1 MSSPQPRTLAEDL
14 RSRSDDQ
21 ISALLNARPDL
32 VHPIPSDMRALT
44 TRASTSPSIARY
56 LDDVDVLHHFTL
68 RVASELTAEQPTS
81 IPVLIDE
88 VVARVDAADAT
99 DFASSVHHAVDALH
113 TAALLW
119 GTQERTHIVT
129 SVRDQVAQA
138 PAPTW
143 PPPSCSAPPRGAED
157 HTTLDQQAGAH
168 VRSTISIIEEV
179 GDLWRRE
186 PGAVLRSGGLSTRA
200 LDTLAAHLGA
210 DRFAVSCALDIA
222 HSAGLLAVGATD
234 SDVAWMPTES
244 FDDWRRTPPG
254 RRWAL
259 LAQTWRDRQGVTSVK
274 PLVTEEHPFTATW
287 RHHLL
292 TVANEAAGACDID
305 AMLEFIDYRWP
316 RRRGS
321 KRSSVLRTL
330 FHEAEVL
337 GIMNAGGLSSAGR
350 ELADTSDPAALAKTV
365 TAHLAAEVDT
375 VLIQADHTIVAAGP
389 LTPAVGRPLR
399 DLADVESRGHGCV
412 LRISKAS
419 LRRALTVDADPHTW
433 IEFLRTISSKDVP
446 QPVVYAITDAARSLP
461 GVRADFV
468 APCPPAPRRRPRA
481 RATAATVDK
490 TLRVLRAE
498 ELRDRV
504 DEAPIDISEVPRM
517 DSSTV
522 VASVKYAID
531 HNETVHLTHAES
543 DGSTA
548 VLLVDPI
555 RLGGGSLTAYDHH
568 AEQVRTL
575 AVSRISGVVAIQI
588 SA

>member
-119 GTQERTHIVT
+119 GTQERTHVVT

-143 PPPSCSAPPRGAED
+143 PPPACSAPPGSAEE

-186 PGAVLRSGGLSTRA
+186 PGAMLRSGGLSTRA

-259 LAQTWRDRQGVTSVK
+259 LAQTWRDSQGVTSAK

-292 TVANEAAGACDID
+292 TVANEAAGACV
-305 AMLEFIDYRWP
+305 
-316 RRRGS
+316 
-321 KRSSVLRTL
+321 SSLHKNS
-330 FHEAEVL
+330 FFFYC
-337 GIMNAGGLSSAGR
+337 
-350 ELADTSDPAALAKTV
+350 
-365 TAHLAAEVDT
+365 
-375 VLIQADHTIVAAGP
+375 Q
-389 LTPAVGRPLR
+389 
-399 DLADVESRGHGCV
+399 
-412 LRISKAS
+412 
-419 LRRALTVDADPHTW
+419 
-433 IEFLRTISSKDVP
+433 
-446 QPVVYAITDAARSLP
+446 LP
-461 GVRADFV
+461 Y
-468 APCPPAPRRRPRA
+468 
-481 RATAATVDK
+481 
-490 TLRVLRAE
+490 L
-498 ELRDRV
+498 
-504 DEAPIDISEVPRM
+504 
-517 DSSTV
+517 
-522 VASVKYAID
+522 
-531 HNETVHLTHAES
+531 
-543 DGSTA
+543 
-548 VLLVDPI
+548 VLLDFF
-555 RLGGGSLTAYDHH
+555 SY
-568 AEQVRTL
+568 Q
-575 AVSRISGVVAIQI
+575 S
-588 SA
+588 